1 MLYNEY
7 RWTVILDR
15 ISALNSDFE
24 RRTSDLGL
32 RTSNFEHAEGDEWK
46 VLDLKDNNKEWAEET
61 LTHLSEALAAVFLED
76 WGGPRS
82 PMALR
87 YIHETI
93 IPDLMHCLRHNGDLI
108 QNPSFAEVIS
118 WKLKTQFAY
127 PTSIAGSLAT
137 DLLQA
142 AQEIVIIPQVTDPR
156 EPWRRTFRLWVS
168 GETLPNIVERTGYP
182 LDYLDLLLLRL
193 KKLRRFIAGRR
204 VSLLECLQH
213 EELKA
218 YGFEQLSFL
227 YQFESSL
234 AGEPL
239 FRERLALEQVIH
251 ELGLPLEV
259 SDLVTLLEVIHQQ
272 EGRLDEPSLIAALRE
287 VTVPVG
293 DGGSGKAY
301 LFPEILKGL
310 ISVYW
315 VHKNKAGKLALS
327 EKSAQILAGFLL
339 PRLTERVEEAILA
352 KDMAQAKE
360 ILLEQNPEI
369 LARLIGRLAK
379 ELNAA
384 ESFELLTSAYKQVSR
399 RIDLEILEGLG
410 QIGFRE
416 PMPEQAQVFLLGA
429 LNDKD
434 SLIRAKACEAL
445 GRLGKE
451 EAIAPLMERLEDEV
465 PGVREKAAEALG
477 KLKAQAAAEAL
488 ADRAGDIA
496 EAILVRE
503 AAREALQQI
512 SVRK

>member
-1 MLYNEY
+1 ME
-7 RWTVILDR
+7 
-15 ISALNSDFE
+15 
-24 RRTSDLGL
+24 
-32 RTSNFEHAEGDEWK
+32 
-46 VLDLKDNNKEWAEET
+46 VLDSKDKEWTKDT
-61 LTHLSEALAAVFLED
+61 LNRLSEALAAVFLED

-93 IPDLMHCLRHNGDLI
+93 IPDLMHCLRHNGDLL

-137 DLLQA
+137 DLLQV
-142 AQEIVIIPQVTDPR
+142 AQDMVIIPQVTDPR

-251 ELGLPLEV
+251 ELGVPLEV

-293 DGGSGKAY
+293 AGGSGKAY
-301 LFPEILKGL
+301 LFPEILQGL

-339 PRLTERVEEAILA
+339 PRLAERVEEAINA
-352 KDMAQAKE
+352 KDMARAKE

-384 ESFELLTSAYKQVSR
+384 ASFELLTSAYKQVSR
-399 RIDLEILEGLG
+399 RIDLQILEGLG
-410 QIGFRE
+410 GVD
-416 PMPEQAQVFLLGA
+416 MALGFLLGA
-429 LNDKD
+429 LSDKD
-434 SLIRAKACEAL
+434 SLLRAKACEAL

-451 EAIAPLMERLEDEV
+451 EAIAPLSERLEDEV

>member
-1 MLYNEY
+1 ME
-7 RWTVILDR
+7 
-15 ISALNSDFE
+15 
-24 RRTSDLGL
+24 
-32 RTSNFEHAEGDEWK
+32 
-46 VLDLKDNNKEWAEET
+46 VLDSKDKEWTKDT
-61 LTHLSEALAAVFLED
+61 LNRLSEALATVFLED

-93 IPDLMHCLRHNGDLI
+93 IPDLMHCLRHNGDLL

-137 DLLQA
+137 DLLQV
-142 AQEIVIIPQVTDPR
+142 AQDMVIIPQVTDPR

-251 ELGLPLEV
+251 ELGVPLEV

-293 DGGSGKAY
+293 AGGSGKAY
-301 LFPEILKGL
+301 LFPEILQGL

-339 PRLTERVEEAILA
+339 PRLAERVEEAINA
-352 KDMAQAKE
+352 KDMARAKE

-384 ESFELLTSAYKQVSR
+384 ASFELLTSAYKQVSR
-399 RIDLEILEGLG
+399 RIDLQILEGLG
-410 QIGFRE
+410 GVD
-416 PMPEQAQVFLLGA
+416 MALGFLLGA
-429 LNDKD
+429 LSDKD
-434 SLIRAKACEAL
+434 SLLRAKACEAL
-445 GRLGKE
+445 GRLGNE
-451 EAIAPLMERLEDEV
+451 EAIAPLSERLEDEV

-503 AAREALQQI
+503 AAREALRGI
-512 SVRK
+512 RS